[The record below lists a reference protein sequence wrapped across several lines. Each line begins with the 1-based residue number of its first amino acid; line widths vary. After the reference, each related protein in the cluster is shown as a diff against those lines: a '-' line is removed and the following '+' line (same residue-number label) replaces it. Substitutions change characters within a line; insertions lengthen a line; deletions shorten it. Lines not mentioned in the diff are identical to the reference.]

1 MKTFYNDERVN
12 SSVRHYNIFVLND
25 RMSKYVK
32 KRQAEIDIDKST
44 HRASR
49 NKKANPH
56 TVSGYFN
63 NQPFVDNTLEK

>member
-12 SSVRHYNIFVLND
+12 SSVRHNNIFVLND

-32 KRQAEIDIDKST
+32 KMQAEIDIDKFT

-49 NKKANPH
+49 NKKTGKP
-56 TVSGYFN
+56 TYCEWLF
-63 NQPFVDNTLEK
+63 